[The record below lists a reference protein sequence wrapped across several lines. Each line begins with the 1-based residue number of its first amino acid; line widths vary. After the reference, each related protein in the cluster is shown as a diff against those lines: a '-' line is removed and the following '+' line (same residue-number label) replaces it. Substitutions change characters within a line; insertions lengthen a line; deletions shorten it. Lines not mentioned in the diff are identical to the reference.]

1 MPAGLRT
8 RSARSTCPARGKPL
22 QLDAGAFFKKGVF
35 YVKALIKKFWA
46 DEKGLE
52 TIEYAIMIALIVAG
66 LIAVVGAI
74 GTWVL
79 GQFEGLQT
87 ELTA

>member
-1 MPAGLRT
+1 
-8 RSARSTCPARGKPL
+8 
-22 QLDAGAFFKKGVF
+22 
-35 YVKALIKKFWA
+35 VKALIKKFWA

-74 GTWVL
+74 GTWVK
-79 GQFEGLQT
+79 GQFDALQT

>member
-1 MPAGLRT
+1 VHFSR
-8 RSARSTCPARGKPL
+8 
-22 QLDAGAFFKKGVF
+22 KGVF
-35 YVKALIKKFWA
+35 HVKALIKKFWA

-79 GQFEGLQT
+79 GQFQDLQT
-87 ELTA
+87 ELNA

>member
-1 MPAGLRT
+1 M
-8 RSARSTCPARGKPL
+8 
-22 QLDAGAFFKKGVF
+22 
-35 YVKALIKKFWA
+35 KALIKKFWA

-52 TIEYAIMIALIVAG
+52 TIEYAIMVALIVAG

-79 GQFEGLQT
+79 GQFTNLQT
-87 ELTA
+87 EIGA

>member
-1 MPAGLRT
+1 
-8 RSARSTCPARGKPL
+8 
-22 QLDAGAFFKKGVF
+22 
-35 YVKALIKKFWA
+35 VKALIKKFWA

-79 GQFEGLQT
+79 GQFQDLQT